1 MTGKIKKLKVKESTG
16 NFGDYIPLGAD
27 AVNIDLANGQNVEE
41 VINYLSD
48 ESLRGEDLEEIAD
61 IIIP

>member
-27 AVNIDLANGQNVEE
+27 AINIDLANGQNVEE

>member
-1 MTGKIKKLKVKESTG
+1 MTGKIKKLKDKESTG

>member
-1 MTGKIKKLKVKESTG
+1 MTGKIKKLNVKESTG